1 MTVNPTAY
9 EQYLL
14 ELMNWARANPLA
26 EANFLGID
34 LNQALPPGTISST
47 PKQPLALNAEL
58 IIAARAHSQ
67 WMLATDTFS
76 HTGINGSTPRE
87 RIEAAGYKL
96 IPPWSVGENIAW
108 NGTTG
113 GLDLVNSVLTAHEG
127 LFRSAGH
134 RVNLLKDDFKEV
146 GLGFIPGQF
155 TAGSTTYNAG
165 MVTQKFAYSGHTSYL
180 TGVILDDLNGNGF
193 YDVGEGV
200 GGVNIT
206 AMGTTGTF
214 STQSWGAGGYN
225 LALPNGS
232 YTVTYSYAGQ
242 ELTSDVLIAG
252 RNVKLD
258 VFLDDMGGGSGGNV
272 IYGTSGHDDLF
283 GTAGDDLFVGSAGND
298 FINGGPGIDTV
309 IYSGPRSHFWVTLQP
324 EGDIIVDKP
333 NGLDLLVSI
342 ERAEFTNG
350 TLLFGME
357 SYNADAAYLLYG
369 GAFDRIPDEGGF
381 LFWVYQWLD
390 IGRSLHQ
397 AAASFIASPEF
408 ISLYGTGLSNS
419 QFVDQLYFNVLG
431 RPGEQQG
438 VEFWN
443 QYLDSGAGDRA
454 MVLVHFTQ
462 LPEYVG
468 ITWPDM
474 ENGYWV
480 I

>member
-14 ELMNWARANPLA
+14 ELVNWARANPLG
-26 EANFLGID
+26 EANLLGID
-34 LNQALPPGTISST
+34 LNQSLAPGTISPT
-47 PKQPLALNAEL
+47 PKQPLVLNAEL
-58 IIAARAHSQ
+58 ISAARGHSQ

-76 HTGINGSTPRE
+76 HTGINGSTPRA

-96 IPPWSVGENIAW
+96 VPPWSVGENIAW

-113 GLDLVNSVLTAHEG
+113 SLNLTNSVLMAHEG

-134 RVNLLKDDFKEV
+134 RVNLMNGDFKEV
-146 GLGFIPGQF
+146 GLGVIPGQF
-155 TAGSTTYNAG
+155 TVYNAG
-165 MVTQKFAYSGHTSYL
+165 MVTQKFAYSGYQSYL
-180 TGVILDDLNGNGF
+180 TGVILDDLNGNSF

-200 GGVNIT
+200 GGVKIT

-214 STQSWGAGGYN
+214 TTHSWGAGGYN

-232 YTVTYSYAGQ
+232 YTVTYSFGGK
-242 ELTSDVLIAG
+242 ELFADVLIAG
-252 RNVKLD
+252 KNVKVD
-258 VFLDDMGGGSGGNV
+258 VFLEDMGGGGGGGGGPGP

-283 GTAGDDLFVGSAGND
+283 GTAGNDLFIGSAGHD
-298 FINGGPGIDTV
+298 FIDGGPGIDTV
-309 IYSGPRSHFWVTLQP
+309 IYSGPRGHFWVSLQP
-324 EGDIIVDKP
+324 DGDIIIDKP
-333 NGLDLLVSI
+333 NGVDVLVSI
-342 ERAEFTNG
+342 ERVEFSNG
-350 TLLFGME
+350 TLLFGIE
-357 SYNADAAYLLYG
+357 SHNADAAYRLYG
-369 GAFDRIPDEGGF
+369 GAFDRTPDEGGF
-381 LFWVYQWLD
+381 LFWVHQWLD
-390 IGRSLHQ
+390 IGRTLHQ
-397 AAASFIASPEF
+397 AAAAFIASPEF

-419 QFVDQLYFNVLG
+419 QFVNQLYFNVLG

-443 QYLDSGAGDRA
+443 SYLNSGAGDRA

-468 ITWPDM
+468 TSLPDM